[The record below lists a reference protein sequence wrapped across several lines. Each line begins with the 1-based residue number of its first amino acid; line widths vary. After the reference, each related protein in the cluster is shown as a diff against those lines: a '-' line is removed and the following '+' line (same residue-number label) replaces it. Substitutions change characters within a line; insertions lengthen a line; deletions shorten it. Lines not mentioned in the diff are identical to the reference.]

1 MGKLLAYIGSIVA
14 ATSTVACA
22 VLFLMDE
29 PEMPK
34 SLIEK

>member
-1 MGKLLAYIGSIVA
+1 MGKLLAILGSLVA
-14 ATSTVACA
+14 ATGTAACWA
-22 VLFLMDE
+22 LFLMDE